1 MNVLGQYPFIP
12 ETIGSIKVQFWSR
25 ALELVS
31 AGFLISMF
39 TKPCIKLIFKNQFAS
54 NVISLEL
61 SAVCFLLCADKFLPP
76 MNAFANRAFL

>member
-1 MNVLGQYPFIP
+1 MFLDNILSFQRLLAVLRFSSG
-12 ETIGSIKVQFWSR
+12 
-25 ALELVS
+25 LELWNLYQQD
-31 AGFLISMF
+31 FFISMF

-76 MNAFANRAFL
+76 MDAFANRAVL